1 MKEFS
6 IDPKVHKLFDFLRPR
21 IVIKDGHIIFE
32 TARNK
37 NITFK
42 SSGSGIIAVNGEDL
56 SKIVELG
63 KTATSEIQRISS
75 AQLSEMAQ
83 SLTQLQSHYSNLAQ
97 NMVEMRLLQNT
108 MNDSSNKINQIL
120 GTGSN
125 ALQPSTVRRAI
136 RKIQRI
142 ETSLNRLTQVRLL
155 TLFYF
160 KY

>member
-1 MKEFS
+1 
-6 IDPKVHKLFDFLRPR
+6 
-21 IVIKDGHIIFE
+21 VIKDGHIIFE

-42 SSGSGIIAVNGEDL
+42 SSGNGIIAVNGEDL

-63 KTATSEIQRISS
+63 KTATSELQRISS
-75 AQLSEMAQ
+75 SQLSEMAQ
-83 SLTQLQSHYSNLAQ
+83 SLSHLQSQYSNLAQ
-97 NMVEMRLLQNT
+97 NVAEMRLLQT
-108 MNDSSNKINQIL
+108 SMNDSSNKINLIL

-125 ALQPSTVRRAI
+125 ALQPITVRRAI

-142 ETSLNRLTQVRLL
+142 ETSLNRLTQVKLL
-155 TLFYF
+155 SLFYF